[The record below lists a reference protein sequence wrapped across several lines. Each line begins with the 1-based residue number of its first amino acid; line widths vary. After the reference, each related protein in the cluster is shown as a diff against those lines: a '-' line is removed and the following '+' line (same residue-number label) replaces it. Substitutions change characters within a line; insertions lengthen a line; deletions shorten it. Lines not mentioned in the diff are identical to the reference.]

1 MDLDKKKDTAKEV
14 FSKEYEKLDF
24 YKEKLTQEPVNLTI
38 DELRNLFNDLVQD
51 YESLLSDAVKIT
63 RIGDV
68 SQLKLL
74 KAKEQIEELNN
85 KLVESERN
93 VRELNT
99 ILMFYIK
106 ATDK

>member
-1 MDLDKKKDTAKEV
+1 MNVNRRSDNTEEV
-14 FSKEYEKLDF
+14 FSKEFEKIRHYRDIL
-24 YKEKLTQEPVNLTI
+24 EKKNSTLE
-38 DELRNLFNDLVQD
+38 DLYIILAQITKD
-51 YESLLSDAVKIT
+51 YESLLTDAVKIT

-68 SQLKLL
+68 SQHKLL
-74 KAKEQIEELNN
+74 KAKEKIEDLNA

>member
-1 MDLDKKKDTAKEV
+1 MDANRRIDKTKEV
-14 FSKEYEKLDF
+14 FSREFEKLDF
-24 YKEKLTQEPVNLTI
+24 YKRAIAGADKSGEELQKLLKK
-38 DELRNLFNDLVQD
+38 LSGD
-51 YESLLSDAVKIT
+51 YEALLSDAVKIT

-68 SQLKLL
+68 SQYKLL
-74 KAKEQIEELNN
+74 KAKEKIEELNN
-85 KLVESERN
+85 KLIESERN

>member
-1 MDLDKKKDTAKEV
+1 MNPNKRTDNTEDVFQKE
-14 FSKEYEKLDF
+14 FEKLRSHREILQHKDISP
-24 YKEKLTQEPVNLTI
+24 EKI
-38 DELRNLFNDLVQD
+38 IAAYAELVHD

-63 RIGDV
+63 RIGDL

-74 KAKEQIEELNN
+74 TAKEKIEDLNT

>member
-1 MDLDKKKDTAKEV
+1 MDNNNRRIDNTREV
-14 FSKEYEKLDF
+14 FHKEFDNLDYFKQFLEKNDADPDQTRQVMEKMVKNYEA
-24 YKEKLTQEPVNLTI
+24 
-38 DELRNLFNDLVQD
+38 
-51 YESLLSDAVKIT
+51 LLLDAVKIT
-63 RIGDV
+63 RIGDT
-68 SQLKLL
+68 SQYKLL
-74 KAKEQIEELNN
+74 KAKEKIEELNE

>member
-1 MDLDKKKDTAKEV
+1 MVDNRRVDKTKEV
-14 FSKEYEKLDF
+14 FSKEYDKLDQ
-24 YKEKLTQEPVNLTI
+24 YKSIIENKDASSEDVHQAFKSLI
-38 DELRNLFNDLVQD
+38 KD

-68 SQLKLL
+68 SQYKLL
-74 KAKEQIEELNN
+74 KAKEKIEDLNT

>member
-1 MDLDKKKDTAKEV
+1 MEINRKIDNTEDL
-14 FSKEYEKLDF
+14 FSKEFEKLRYF
-24 YKEKLTQEPVNLTI
+24 RNVSKASATSPQQLAQLLENLT
-38 DELRNLFNDLVQD
+38 DD

-68 SQLKLL
+68 SQNKLL
-74 KAKEQIEELNN
+74 KAKEKIEELNIR
-85 KLVESERN
+85 LVESERN

>member
-1 MDLDKKKDTAKEV
+1 MNTNKRIDKTEEV
-14 FSKEYEKLDF
+14 FSKEFDKLLYFRNILESKDKTAVELSE
-24 YKEKLTQEPVNLTI
+24 YLKDLTKA
-38 DELRNLFNDLVQD
+38 

-68 SQLKLL
+68 SQHKLL
-74 KAKEQIEELNN
+74 KAKEKIEELNA

>member
-1 MDLDKKKDTAKEV
+1 MDENRRIDTTKEV
-14 FSKEYEKLDF
+14 FNREFEKLDF
-24 YKEKLTQEPVNLTI
+24 YKEAVAGQNRSAGEVLELLQNLI
-38 DELRNLFNDLVQD
+38 KD
-51 YESLLSDAVKIT
+51 YEALLSNAVKIT

-68 SQLKLL
+68 SQYKLL
-74 KAKEQIEELNN
+74 KAKEKIEDLNT

>member
-1 MDLDKKKDTAKEV
+1 MNTNRRIDKTEEV
-14 FSKEYEKLDF
+14 FSKEFAKLQEYRSTLDKTNVSPEDLLETLKDIV
-24 YKEKLTQEPVNLTI
+24 KE
-38 DELRNLFNDLVQD
+38 
-51 YESLLSDAVKIT
+51 YESLLTDAVKIT

-68 SQLKLL
+68 SQHKLL
-74 KAKEQIEELNN
+74 TAKEKIEDLNT

>member
-1 MDLDKKKDTAKEV
+1 MSSTKRIDNTEDVFHREFEKLRSHREILNQKELTLDKV
-14 FSKEYEKLDF
+14 
-24 YKEKLTQEPVNLTI
+24 I
-38 DELRNLFNDLVQD
+38 DGYRNLVND

-63 RIGDV
+63 RIGDL

-74 KAKEQIEELNN
+74 TAKEKIEDLNA

>member
-1 MDLDKKKDTAKEV
+1 MDDNRRIDSTKEV
-14 FSKEYEKLDF
+14 FSSEFEKLDF
-24 YKEKLTQEPVNLTI
+24 YKKAVEEKSNSAGELLEILQNLSK
-38 DELRNLFNDLVQD
+38 D
-51 YESLLSDAVKIT
+51 YEALLGDAVKIT

-68 SQLKLL
+68 SQYKLL
-74 KAKEQIEELNN
+74 KAKEKIEDLNT

>member
-1 MDLDKKKDTAKEV
+1 MNANRSLDKTREV
-14 FSKEYEKLDF
+14 FQKEFEKLDH
-24 YKEKLTQEPVNLTI
+24 YRSTI
-38 DELRNLFNDLVQD
+38 NNKDISFDELYNQFINLVRD
-51 YESLLSDAVKIT
+51 YESLLSDSVKIT

-68 SQLKLL
+68 SQNKLL
-74 KAKEQIEELNN
+74 KAKEKIEELNV

>member
-1 MDLDKKKDTAKEV
+1 MNANRRIDNTEEV
-14 FSKEYEKLDF
+14 FNKEFEKLKFFKD
-24 YKEKLTQEPVNLTI
+24 LLIRNDVSA
-38 DELRNLFNDLVQD
+38 DELNQSLKNLLKD

-68 SQLKLL
+68 SQHKLL
-74 KAKEQIEELNN
+74 KAKEKIEELNA

>member
-1 MDLDKKKDTAKEV
+1 MNANRRIDNTEEV
-14 FSKEYEKLDF
+14 FNKEFEKLKFFKD
-24 YKEKLTQEPVNLTI
+24 LLNRNDVSV
-38 DELRNLFNDLVQD
+38 DELNQSLINLVKD

-68 SQLKLL
+68 SQHKLL
-74 KAKEQIEELNN
+74 KAKEKIEELNA

>member
-1 MDLDKKKDTAKEV
+1 MSTNKRIDNTEDVFQKE
-14 FSKEYEKLDF
+14 FEKLRF
-24 YKEKLTQEPVNLTI
+24 HQELSQQKGNTTEKIIEAYKELIN
-38 DELRNLFNDLVQD
+38 D

-63 RIGDV
+63 RIGDL

-74 KAKEQIEELNN
+74 TAKEKIEDLNA

>member
-1 MDLDKKKDTAKEV
+1 MNINRRIDKTEEV
-14 FSKEYEKLDF
+14 FSKEFAKLQEYRSILDTASVSPENLLIAF
-24 YKEKLTQEPVNLTI
+24 TDIVKE
-38 DELRNLFNDLVQD
+38 
-51 YESLLSDAVKIT
+51 YESLLTDAVKIT

-68 SQLKLL
+68 SQHKLL
-74 KAKEQIEELNN
+74 KAKEKIEDLNA

>member
-1 MDLDKKKDTAKEV
+1 MDANRRVDTTKEV
-14 FSKEYEKLDF
+14 FSREFEKLDF
-24 YKEKLTQEPVNLTI
+24 YRNAIEGQAKSAEELMELITKLTK
-38 DELRNLFNDLVQD
+38 D

-68 SQLKLL
+68 SQYKLL
-74 KAKEQIEELNN
+74 KAKEKIEDLNT
-85 KLVESERN
+85 KLIESERN

>member
-1 MDLDKKKDTAKEV
+1 MNENWRSDRTREV
-14 FSKEYEKLDF
+14 FQKEFEKLEH
-24 YKEKLTQEPVNLTI
+24 YRHIAGNINITA
-38 DELRNLFNDLVQD
+38 DELFEHFKNLIRD
-51 YESLLSDAVKIT
+51 YDALLMDSVKIT

-68 SQLKLL
+68 SQNKLL
-74 KAKEQIEELNN
+74 KAKEKIEDLNA

>member
-1 MDLDKKKDTAKEV
+1 MDANKRMDNTEEV
-14 FSKEYEKLDF
+14 FNKEFEKLKF
-24 YKEKLTQEPVNLTI
+24 FKEFISKNNTPA
-38 DELRNLFNDLVQD
+38 DDLKKSLSMLIKD

-68 SQLKLL
+68 SQHKLL
-74 KAKEQIEELNN
+74 KAKEKIEELNT

>member
-1 MDLDKKKDTAKEV
+1 MSSTKRIDKTEDVFQKE
-14 FSKEYEKLDF
+14 FEKLRSHREILQQKDISAHIILDA
-24 YKEKLTQEPVNLTI
+24 YKELIK
-38 DELRNLFNDLVQD
+38 D

-63 RIGDV
+63 RIGDL
-68 SQLKLL
+68 SQLKLMN
-74 KAKEQIEELNN
+74 AKEKIEDLNT
-85 KLVESERN
+85 KLIESERN

>member
-1 MDLDKKKDTAKEV
+1 MNTNRRIDKTEEV
-14 FSKEYEKLDF
+14 FSKEFGKLQEYRSILETANESPEYLLATLKDIV
-24 YKEKLTQEPVNLTI
+24 KE
-38 DELRNLFNDLVQD
+38 
-51 YESLLSDAVKIT
+51 YESLLTDAVKIT

-68 SQLKLL
+68 SQNKLL
-74 KAKEQIEELNN
+74 KAKEKIEDLNA

>member
-1 MDLDKKKDTAKEV
+1 MDVNRRVDTTKEV
-14 FSKEYEKLDF
+14 FSREFEKLDF
-24 YKEKLTQEPVNLTI
+24 FRKALAAPDKSEEEYRELLTKLLK
-38 DELRNLFNDLVQD
+38 D
-51 YESLLSDAVKIT
+51 YEALLSDAVKIT

-68 SQLKLL
+68 SQYKLL
-74 KAKEQIEELNN
+74 KAKEKIEELNN

>member
-1 MDLDKKKDTAKEV
+1 MDENRRIDTSKEV
-14 FSKEYEKLDF
+14 FNKEFEKLDF
-24 YKEKLTQEPVNLTI
+24 YKNALADKNMSAGEVMELLHNLTK
-38 DELRNLFNDLVQD
+38 E
-51 YESLLSDAVKIT
+51 YEALLNNAVKIT

-68 SQLKLL
+68 SQYKLL
-74 KAKEQIEELNN
+74 KAKEKIEDLNT

>member
-1 MDLDKKKDTAKEV
+1 MNANRRIDNTEEV
-14 FSKEYEKLDF
+14 FNKEFEKLRFFKDLIKNDEISADDL
-24 YKEKLTQEPVNLTI
+24 KESLSNL
-38 DELRNLFNDLVQD
+38 LKD
-51 YESLLSDAVKIT
+51 YESLLTDAVKIT

-68 SQLKLL
+68 SQHKLL
-74 KAKEQIEELNN
+74 KAKEKIEELNA

>member
-1 MDLDKKKDTAKEV
+1 MVDNRRVDKTKEV
-14 FSKEYEKLDF
+14 FSKEYDKLDHF
-24 YKEKLTQEPVNLTI
+24 KSIMDNEDASAE
-38 DELRNLFNDLVQD
+38 EVQQAFKALIKD

-68 SQLKLL
+68 SQYKLL
-74 KAKEQIEELNN
+74 KAKEKIEDLNT
-85 KLVESERN
+85 KLIESERN

>member
-1 MDLDKKKDTAKEV
+1 MNFKKRADNTKDVFHKE
-14 FSKEYEKLDF
+14 FEKLRYYRQFLQQKDISP
-24 YKEKLTQEPVNLTI
+24 KE
-38 DELRNLFNDLVQD
+38 FNEILGSLIND

-63 RIGDV
+63 RIGDL

-74 KAKEQIEELNN
+74 NAKEKIEDLNT
-85 KLVESERN
+85 KLMESERN

>member
-1 MDLDKKKDTAKEV
+1 MNANRRIDKTKEV
-14 FSKEYEKLDF
+14 FNKEFEKLDH
-24 YKEKLTQEPVNLTI
+24 YRNALDSNDQTAVDLKELLKSLIRE
-38 DELRNLFNDLVQD
+38 

-68 SQLKLL
+68 SQYKLL
-74 KAKEQIEELNN
+74 KAKEKIEDLNT